1 MIVYKKIFRLFR
13 TSKKSKK
20 KKPRKVLCWLKKRNL
35 FSKLVKENEL
45 LPSSWVCRIACSAC
59 SPARRA
65 CVFGVRNVSFSENI
79 AYVLNG
85 WPQFTYSLF
94 QIMFCWFDYISFC
107 LFTVNLLSLTL
118 LTSSNGWKPLS
129 IFKKSVLKGLLRG
142 YSKITSIR
150 KREGSS
156 REVWQKMTGGK
167 AVAEKVMPLSQNF
180 SVPSYISDRLW

>member
-1 MIVYKKIFRLFR
+1 MLVFRKIF
-13 TSKKSKK
+13 
-20 KKPRKVLCWLKKRNL
+20 
-35 FSKLVKENEL
+35 
-45 LPSSWVCRIACSAC
+45 
-59 SPARRA
+59 
-65 CVFGVRNVSFSENI
+65 

-167 AVAEKVMPLSQNF
+167 AVAERWCHFLKIFLCPRISLIGSDNITARNKNIQN
-180 SVPSYISDRLW
+180 PKCDQCLWDSYTTTFKELLIHYFLNMAC